1 MLYWTEL
8 NVKMFVPAVM
18 LYSVLGTL
26 ALTRSTRTTLCKGA
40 VKCKVYA
47 SPDGYRA
54 VSRLDEST

>member
-1 MLYWTEL
+1 MLYAVLL
-8 NVKMFVPAVM
+8 NVNTPVPVVM
-18 LYSVLGTL
+18 LYRVLGTL